1 MTPTTCGDCGVA
13 MVPRRPGQVLPDGKR
28 THMARGLCTV
38 CYFQRKKAGTLG
50 TVPRTRSAEATP
62 TVTAGSCRACG
73 KATYPRGT
81 APAARPAGAVQAGAR
96 GMCGACYQRAGANGT
111 LATFPVDGVLAG
123 MDQAQRTAESLALLP
138 LDGPTRRSAALQV
151 CGRATGV
158 DDARILLTQLGLL
171 DVPALL
177 RDAS

>member
-1 MTPTTCGDCGVA
+1 MIA
-13 MVPRRPGQVLPDGKR
+13 RRPGHPVPDGFR
-28 THMARGLCTV
+28 PHMARGLCTR
-38 CYFQRKKAGTLG
+38 CYHQRKRAGTLEK
-50 TVPRTRSAEATP
+50 VPRTRGVETTS
-62 TVTAGSCRACG
+62 TVMAGSCRACG

-81 APAARPAGAVQAGAR
+81 APAARPVGAVQAGAR

-151 CGRATGV
+151 CGRATDI
-158 DDARILLTQLGLL
+158 DDARDLLTQLGLL

-177 RDAS
+177 REAS